1 MKRRNFL
8 RGLLTIA
15 GTAVVAPA
23 VLADPDQANW
33 LQGKGRIWQVKTKI
47 SKPYKYEPPGV
58 YIRTVFDEPNK
69 NGDIFRKGDL
79 VELKGTADH
88 DGIYVTPGD
97 TISHEDL
104 AKLNRTMPL
113 YEITGPLPQ
122 DLDLICE
129 KTLSPEDLAEISQL
143 LDQPWHERRA
153 AATGFEQQ
161 VYDAVDLLAQF

>member
-23 VLADPDQANW
+23 VLADPDRADW
-33 LQGKGRIWQVKTKI
+33 LQGQGQIWQVKTKI
-47 SKPYKYEPPGV
+47 AKPHLYQRGRYAPPGV
-58 YIRTVFDEPNK
+58 YTRTVFDGGQPNK
-69 NGDIFRKGDL
+69 NGDIFRTKSNF
-79 VELKGTADH
+79 K
-88 DGIYVTPGD
+88 PGD

-104 AKLNRTMPL
+104 AKLNRAMA
-113 YEITGPLPQ
+113 
-122 DLDLICE
+122 DLDPPLLEIDTSRFHHCE
-129 KTLSPEDLAEISQL
+129 KTLSPEDLAEIAQI
-143 LDQPWHERRA
+143 LDQPWHKRRA